1 MILENCWS
9 DSSPDA
15 DVLIVGAGPVGLALA
30 FKCAGQ
36 GLSVMLLE
44 SGSSDEKGNSKA
56 WLGDVEIVTPHHAA
70 LDAVRCQGIGGTSR
84 LWGGRCV
91 ALDDIDFEKRDHV
104 PFSGWPIPHAEIAN
118 HYREAL
124 AFLGCGTD
132 AGYPKSQ
139 GGAAQ
144 ADVTTDMPEY
154 WSVEP
159 DLRLRHGERLRSSN
173 GIEVYAGCTVTGIRL
188 DSDGGRVAALVGK
201 RGDRPFEVTAK
212 SYVLAGGGLENARL
226 LLLAQRHWPQKFGGP
241 NGPLG
246 RYYCGH
252 LSGYLAAIIF
262 NQQGFAK
269 NLWYHKGSDGS
280 HLRHR
285 LAASPD
291 AQRKHALLN
300 AVFWLDSFSVGDPAH
315 GSGALSMLYVV
326 LALLGLYP
334 RLSNGLAPSPTEPR
348 SRSLRRHLTNVRRDP
363 KLLSGTLSVIWQLST
378 RRRLGQRAFALVN
391 PGDRYLL
398 RYHAEQVPSS
408 ESRVFLA
415 DGQDGRAIPD
425 LVIDFRFQRQDV
437 ESVVRSHEI
446 LDDWLQREN
455 IGRLDYLTDAEKR
468 GEVVLQQ
475 ALDGY
480 HQIGLT
486 RMADDPKSGVVD
498 RNCRVHDVANLFVA
512 GSSVFPTAG
521 QANPTLPA
529 VALALRLGD
538 HLRRTVASSLDVSP
552 EMHRSGSTTAA

>member
-1 MILENCWS
+1 M
-9 DSSPDA
+9 
-15 DVLIVGAGPVGLALA
+15 
-30 FKCAGQ
+30 
-36 GLSVMLLE
+36 
-44 SGSSDEKGNSKA
+44 
-56 WLGDVEIVTPHHAA
+56 TPHHAA
-70 LDAVRCQGIGGTSR
+70 LEAVRCQGIGGTSR

-118 HYREAL
+118 HYGEAL
-124 AFLGCGTD
+124 TFLGYGTD
-132 AGYPKSQ
+132 AGLSKKPGERQ
-139 GGAAQ
+139 AQ
-144 ADVTTDMPEY
+144 AEITIDMPEY
-154 WSVEP
+154 WSAEP
-159 DLRLRHGERLRSSN
+159 DLGRRHGERLRTSDR
-173 GIEVYAGCTVTGIRL
+173 IKVYASCTVTGIRL
-188 DSDGGRVAALVGK
+188 DSEGGRVAALTVK

-226 LLLAQRHWPQKFGGP
+226 LLLAQRHWPQKFGGQ

-246 RYYCGH
+246 RFYCGH
-252 LSGYLAAIIF
+252 LSGYLAAIHF
-262 NQQGFAK
+262 NQQSFAK
-269 NLWYHKGSDGS
+269 NLWYQNSSDGS

-285 LAASPD
+285 LAPSPD

-300 AVFWLDSFSVGDPAH
+300 TVFWLDSFSVADPAH
-315 GSGALSMLYVV
+315 GSGALSMLYVG
-326 LALLGLYP
+326 LALLGLY
-334 RLSNGLAPSPTEPR
+334 RRVSDGLAPSPTEPR
-348 SRSLRRHLTNVRRDP
+348 SRGLRRHLSNVRRDP
-363 KLLSGTLSVIWQLST
+363 KLLSSTLSSSGSS
-378 RRRLGQRAFALVN
+378 RNGGSGKGRLPSVN

-415 DGQDGRAIPD
+415 NEEDRGALPNLR
-425 LVIDFRFQRQDV
+425 IDFRYQQQDV

-468 GEVVLQQ
+468 GEVVLKQ

-486 RMADDPKSGVVD
+486 RMADDPKTGVVD

-521 QANPTLPA
+521 QANPRFRQWHSRSARRSSEQDSGELPRCLTSIRRHAVLDALPA
-529 VALALRLGD
+529 CLATPELHPILSRRGPVVSSVRESAALAGG
-538 HLRRTVASSLDVSP
+538 AI
-552 EMHRSGSTTAA
+552 A